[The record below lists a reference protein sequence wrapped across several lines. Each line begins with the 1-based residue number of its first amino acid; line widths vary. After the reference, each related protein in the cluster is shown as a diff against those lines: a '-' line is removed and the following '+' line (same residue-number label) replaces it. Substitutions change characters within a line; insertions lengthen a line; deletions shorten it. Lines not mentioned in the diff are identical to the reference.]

1 MAIALSH
8 LFSQIVGSVGGTT
21 FFYNRYSRI
30 CARTRV
36 IPTDPNTAAQQTVRA
51 QMSAA
56 VSRWQNLTADQRES
70 WEVYAADTPWKNSL
84 GQDVRLTGFNMYI
97 GVCLAVQRINPS
109 ANMALLNTAYCTP
122 GLFILPDYYFS
133 PPSAPDNGIV
143 LYLTNPHATDSMR
156 VGVHVST
163 AQPLSVN
170 FWKGPYD
177 VSKYAS
183 CASIPAGFGT
193 SMSWKNL
200 TVGSRYFVRIRAWN
214 STQKTLI
221 SSPTLDHF
229 IALAGT

>member
-21 FFYNRYSRI
+21 FFHNRYARI

-36 IPTDPNTAAQQTVRA
+36 TPTDPNTAAQQVVRA

-56 VSRWQNLTADQRES
+56 VTRWQGLSNAQRES
-70 WEVYAADTPWKNSL
+70 WEVYAAGTPWKNSL

-97 GVCLAVQRINPS
+97 GVCLAVLRINPG
-109 ANMALLNTAYCTP
+109 ANMALLNTAYCIP

-143 LYLTNPHATDSMR
+143 LHLTNPHSTDSMR

-163 AQPLSVN
+163 PQSVSVN

-177 VSKYAS
+177 VNLYSS
-183 CASIPAGFGT
+183 CAAIPAGLGT
-193 SMSWKNL
+193 TLSWKSL
-200 TVGSRYFVRIRAWN
+200 TVGQKYFVRIRAWN

-221 SSPTLDHF
+221 SSPTLDSF